1 MLIPCVGD
9 GDRSSRLSIA
19 SADDRRRAGRRSD
32 GGGGGGFV
40 PFVGSPFVGASEK
53 GVGAASVGLNAAAG
67 RVNVIHETCRGWT
80 YELFLSALVLSEPAA
95 HRRY

>member
-1 MLIPCVGD
+1 VLIPGVGD

-32 GGGGGGFV
+32 GGGGGGLI
-40 PFVGSPFVGASEK
+40 PFVGSPFVGASVK

-67 RVNVIHETCRGWT
+67 VLEPCEGRAEDDLRAFPLRVGAFKT
-80 YELFLSALVLSEPAA
+80 
-95 HRRY
+95 